1 MEQKREEYQARHYM
15 QIMFKWTWL
24 FHCIPAVTI
33 AHFGSSFCPVHFG
46 SNLAA
51 LTHEDSGNV
60 PTEGW
65 NFRPLR
71 STPTCHQEPVAIIP
85 SAFCLPWSD
94 FFAVMFFFVCD
105 ESEFL
110 NMVPVCLQR
119 FSFKNATKNRL
130 FTTIRFDTFSFV
142 CLIVTL
148 SELGGWKTFARRLQ
162 KTAWCREPFV
172 FLGVGYSLYVD
183 SKEGR
188 ANHTPKHTSQ
198 WTQMSRS
205 CLLQE

>member
-1 MEQKREEYQARHYM
+1 MIVSLYTSSYRSP
-15 QIMFKWTWL
+15 FWL
-24 FHCIPAVTI
+24 KLLPIKIQVMSHRRVKF
-33 AHFGSSFCPVHFG
+33 
-46 SNLAA
+46 
-51 LTHEDSGNV
+51 
-60 PTEGW
+60 
-65 NFRPLR
+65 
-71 STPTCHQEPVAIIP
+71 P
-85 SAFCLPWSD
+85 SA
-94 FFAVMFFFVCD
+94 AVYTYLSSGTSCDHSKRILSALIRFLCCHVFFVCD

-110 NMVPVCLQR
+110 NMVPVCLQH